1 MNIRR
6 LIASRR
12 SIRQFRPKPVSRD
25 LLMDF
30 VDAGRLAP
38 SAANLQPLEFLV
50 VDDPAAHA
58 AEHSLEVQIPFL
70 QYLRKSPAIV
80 PLNVSARADFP
91 RLREAGEAIAAAVR
105 ESGKDVLLVASTD
118 MSHYISADRAKLLDG
133 LAIDR
138 ILALDARGLVET
150 VFDNDI
156 SMCGVLPTAAVI
168 VAAASLGA
176 TRAELVAY
184 ANSGEVTG
192 DDREVVAYAG
202 LRIY

>member
-1 MNIRR
+1 
-6 LIASRR
+6 
-12 SIRQFRPKPVSRD
+12 
-25 LLMDF
+25 
-30 VDAGRLAP
+30 
-38 SAANLQPLEFLV
+38 
-50 VDDPAAHA
+50 
-58 AEHSLEVQIPFL
+58 
-70 QYLRKSPAIV
+70 
-80 PLNVSARADFP
+80 
-91 RLREAGEAIAAAVR
+91 
-105 ESGKDVLLVASTD
+105 
-118 MSHYISADRAKLLDG
+118 

-156 SMCGVLPTAAVI
+156 SMCGVLPTAAVV
-168 VAAASLGA
+168 VAAAALGA